1 MGISDISSYP
11 EYNIIDLY
19 DKSCL
24 CMKDK
29 LKKFNIFLTPAGAG
43 IAIICF
49 FLPWVRVSCG
59 TITVEASG
67 ARIGGVLWL
76 VLTAAVVILAAFIYL
91 YLRRR
96 RELFRVKLIASI
108 SSATAIII
116 MLYKFIS
123 AFAGDGGSVRLSDIW
138 PVIRFGAI
146 GEFLGF
152 IMAMGGSMTIGSNRT
167 IEKIGARRKFSYLNG
182 VRGYMTRRKKTAQN
196 KNSL

>member
-1 MGISDISSYP
+1 
-11 EYNIIDLY
+11 
-19 DKSCL
+19 
-24 CMKDK
+24 MKDK
-29 LKKFNIFLTPAGAG
+29 LGKFSIFLTPAGAG

-76 VLTAAVVILAAFIYL
+76 VLTAAVIILAAFIYL
-91 YLRRR
+91 YLRRQR
-96 RELFRVKLIASI
+96 QLFRLKLISLI

-123 AFAGDGGSVRLSDIW
+123 AFAGGGGIIKLSDIW
-138 PVIRFGAI
+138 PVIRIGAI

-152 IMAMGGSMTIGSNRT
+152 VLA
-167 IEKIGARRKFSYLNG
+167 IGASISIRSKKPLDKMGSKRRLHYLSKASG
-182 VRGYMTRRKKTAQN
+182 FMTHKNKMPQRKN
-196 KNSL
+196 YLR